1 MSPSLAEIDAPAD
14 DARAAAPS
22 AAAPLSLRK
31 NVSWTFVGNV
41 LLAVA
46 NFVILQL
53 LVKLGSPEL
62 VGQFVLGMSI
72 ATPLLLLT
80 DLSLR
85 TVQVTDAR
93 RETPFGDYL
102 GLRLLTTAVA
112 VSALVGVVLAG
123 GYAGSVA
130 AVLLAI
136 GGAKCL
142 ESISDIAHGAMQQH
156 ERMDWVSRSLILRG
170 ILSVAAVGATFVA
183 TGNLLW
189 AMVAVL
195 LTRVGV
201 LWGYD
206 LPAAAH
212 CLGASR
218 AAGLW
223 AALRPHFDRN
233 VMARLFWLSWPL
245 GLAVTLLSLNVFIP
259 RYFVERFHGEAA
271 LGIFGAFA
279 YVVIVGQMVV
289 AALGAAAS
297 PRLARYYEAGDLR
310 EFFRLIGWMA
320 GLCAAIGLGLLGVS
334 LTAGE
339 WTVTTIFGPEYA
351 AHLTTFTWLLIAAGA
366 GYVGA
371 ILGYATTATRR
382 FHSLTIPY
390 LLSALLT
397 AALSWA
403 LVPAYGILGAAWVT
417 LGFSLSNVTIGV
429 VLLGQA
435 AREKRRERAQGSGVG
450 ARGAWSE
457 N

>member
-1 MSPSLAEIDAPAD
+1 M
-14 DARAAAPS
+14 
-22 AAAPLSLRK
+22 
-31 NVSWTFVGNV
+31 GNA
-41 LLAVA
+41 LLAAA
-46 NFVILQL
+46 NFVILQV

-93 RETPFGDYL
+93 RQTPFGDYL
-102 GLRLLTTAVA
+102 GMRLLTTFVA
-112 VSALVGVVLAG
+112 FAALCGIALVGGYSG
-123 GYAGSVA
+123 GVA

-136 GGAKCL
+136 GGAKAL
-142 ESISDIAHGAMQQH
+142 ESISDIAHGVLQQN

-170 ILSVAAVGATFVA
+170 ALSVGAVGATFVA

-189 AMVAVL
+189 AMMGLL
-195 LTRVGV
+195 LTRVAM
-201 LWGYD
+201 LWVYD
-206 LPAAAH
+206 LPCAAR
-212 CLGASR
+212 CLRETSQ
-218 AAGLW
+218 AGMLER
-223 AALRPHFDRN
+223 LRPRFETR

-259 RYFVERFHGEAA
+259 RYFVERYHGEAA

-279 YVVIVGQMVV
+279 YVLIVGQMVV

-297 PRLARYYEAGDLR
+297 PRLARHYDAGELD

-320 GLCAAIGLGLLGVS
+320 ALCGGIGLALVCVS

-339 WTVTTIFGPEYA
+339 WAVTLLFGPEYA
-351 AHLTTFTWLLIAAGA
+351 AHLDTFSWLMIAAGV

-397 AALSWA
+397 AGLSLA

-417 LGFSLSNVTIGV
+417 LGFSVTNVTIGV
-429 VLLGQA
+429 VLLWQA
-435 AREKRRERAQGSGVG
+435 ARERRLEAVRLRAASASG
-450 ARGAWSE
+450 A
-457 N
+457 